1 MTTFALVI
9 FDCDGVLVD
18 TETINNEV
26 ITQLLNQAGL
36 EMPPVEVARSTT
48 GLAYSEMWEMFEDE
62 VPGSLPVDIE
72 EQQLTLESERF
83 RKELLP
89 MPGAVETVRCLAA
102 AGMPMCVASNGTRG
116 KMVVTLEVTGL
127 ARYFGDK
134 FFGVNQ
140 VAHGKPAPDIYLL
153 AAQKMGV
160 PPIRCVVIEDSYPGA
175 QAGLAA
181 GMTVLGYCPDKDIW
195 GLEGLGIQTFSEMN
209 SLPEL
214 LGLDRQ
220 KTR

>member
-1 MTTFALVI
+1 MTTFDLVI
-9 FDCDGVLVD
+9 FDCDGVQVD

-26 ITQLLNQAGL
+26 ISQLLKEAGL
-36 EMPPVEVARSTT
+36 EMSPEEVARRTT

-89 MPGAVETVRCLAA
+89 MPGAVETVRCLRA
-102 AGMPMCVASNGTRG
+102 AGIPMCVASNGTRE

-127 ARYFGDK
+127 AGYLGDK
-134 FFGVNQ
+134 FYGVDQ

-160 PPIRCVVIEDSYPGA
+160 PPSRCVVIEDSYPGA

-209 SLPEL
+209 GLPEL
-214 LGLDRQ
+214 LGVNRG
-220 KTR
+220 

>member
-1 MTTFALVI
+1 MTTFDLVI

-26 ITQLLNQAGL
+26 ISQLLNEAGL
-36 EMPPVEVARSTT
+36 EMSPEEVARRTT

-89 MPGAVETVRCLAA
+89 IPGVVETVRCLGA
-102 AGMPMCVASNGTRG
+102 AGIPMCVASNGTRE

-127 ARYFGDK
+127 AGYFGDK
-134 FFGVNQ
+134 FYGVNQ
-140 VAHGKPAPDIYLL
+140 VVHGKPAPDIYLL

-160 PPIRCVVIEDSYPGA
+160 PPSRCVVIEDSYPGA

-181 GMTVLGYCPDKDIW
+181 GMTVLGYCPNKDIW
-195 GLEGLGIQTFSEMN
+195 GLEGLGIQTFSDMN
-209 SLPEL
+209 SLREL
-214 LGLDRQ
+214 LGSNQR
-220 KTR
+220 

>member
-1 MTTFALVI
+1 MTTFDLVI

-26 ITQLLNQAGL
+26 ISQLLKEAGL
-36 EMPPVEVARSTT
+36 EMSPDEVARRTT

-62 VPGSLPVDIE
+62 VPGSLPADIE
-72 EQQLTLESERF
+72 EQQLTMESERF

-89 MPGAVETVRCLAA
+89 IPGAVETVRCLGA
-102 AGMPMCVASNGTRG
+102 AGMPMCVASNGTRE

-127 ARYFGDK
+127 AGYFGDK

-153 AAQKMGV
+153 AAQKMEV
-160 PPIRCVVIEDSYPGA
+160 SPSRCVVIEDSYPGA

-181 GMTVLGYCPDKDIW
+181 GMTVLGDCPNKDIW
-195 GLEGLGIQTFSEMN
+195 GLEGLGIQTFSDMN
-209 SLPEL
+209 VLPEL
-214 LGLDRQ
+214 LGLDRG
-220 KTR
+220 

>member
-1 MTTFALVI
+1 MTTFDLVI

-26 ITQLLNQAGL
+26 ISQLLNEAGL
-36 EMPPVEVARSTT
+36 EMSPDEVATRTT

-89 MPGAVETVRCLAA
+89 MPGAVETVRCLSD
-102 AGMPMCVASNGTRG
+102 AGMPMCVASNGTRE

-127 ARYFGDK
+127 AGYFGDK
-134 FFGVNQ
+134 FYGVDQ
-140 VAHGKPAPDIYLL
+140 VAYGKPAPDIYLL
-153 AAQKMGV
+153 AAQNMGV
-160 PPIRCVVIEDSYPGA
+160 PPSRCVVIEDSYPGA

-181 GMTVLGYCPDKDIW
+181 GMTVLGYCPNKDIW
-195 GLEGLGIQTFSEMN
+195 GLEGLGIQTFSDMN
-209 SLPEL
+209 NLPEL
-214 LGLDRQ
+214 LGSNQR
-220 KTR
+220 

>member
-1 MTTFALVI
+1 MTTFDLVI

-26 ITQLLNQAGL
+26 ISQLLNEAGL
-36 EMPPVEVARSTT
+36 EMSPDEVATRTT

-62 VPGSLPVDIE
+62 VPGCLPADVE

-89 MPGAVETVRCLAA
+89 IPGVVETVRCLGA
-102 AGMPMCVASNGTRG
+102 AGIPMCVASNGTRE

-127 ARYFGDK
+127 AGYFGDK
-134 FFGVNQ
+134 FFGVDQ
-140 VAHGKPAPDIYLL
+140 VAHGKPAPDIYLM

-160 PPIRCVVIEDSYPGA
+160 PPSRCVVIEDSYPGA

-181 GMTVLGYCPDKDIW
+181 GMTVLGYCPNKDIW
-195 GLEGLGIQTFSEMN
+195 GLEGLGIRTFSDMN
-209 SLPEL
+209 VLPEL
-214 LGLDRQ
+214 LGVNRG
-220 KTR
+220 

>member
-1 MTTFALVI
+1 MMTFDLVI

-26 ITQLLNQAGL
+26 ISQLLNEAGL
-36 EMPPVEVARSTT
+36 EMSPEEVARRTT

-89 MPGAVETVRCLAA
+89 IPGVVETVRCLGA
-102 AGMPMCVASNGTRG
+102 AGIPMCVASNGTRE

-127 ARYFGDK
+127 AGYFGDK
-134 FFGVNQ
+134 FYGVNQ
-140 VAHGKPAPDIYLL
+140 VVHGKPAPDIYLL

-160 PPIRCVVIEDSYPGA
+160 PPSRCVVIEDSYPGA

-195 GLEGLGIQTFSEMN
+195 GLEGLGIQTFSDMN
-209 SLPEL
+209 VLPEL
-214 LGLDRQ
+214 LGVNRG
-220 KTR
+220 

>member
-1 MTTFALVI
+1 MTTFDLVI

-26 ITQLLNQAGL
+26 ISQLLNEAGL
-36 EMPPVEVARSTT
+36 EMSPEEVARRTT

-89 MPGAVETVRCLAA
+89 IPGAVETVRCLGA
-102 AGMPMCVASNGTRG
+102 AGMPMCVASNGTRE

-127 ARYFGDK
+127 AGYFGDK

-153 AAQKMGV
+153 AARKMGV
-160 PPIRCVVIEDSYPGA
+160 PPNRCVVIEDSYPGA

-181 GMTVLGYCPDKDIW
+181 GMTVLGYCPNKDIW
-195 GLEGLGIQTFSEMN
+195 GLEGLGIQTFSDMN
-209 SLPEL
+209 VLPEL
-214 LGLDRQ
+214 LGVNRG
-220 KTR
+220 

>member
-1 MTTFALVI
+1 MTTFDLVI

-26 ITQLLNQAGL
+26 ISQLLNEAGL
-36 EMPPVEVARSTT
+36 EMSPEEVARRTT

-72 EQQLTLESERF
+72 EQQLTLETERF

-89 MPGAVETVRCLAA
+89 IPGAVETVRCLGA
-102 AGMPMCVASNGTRG
+102 AGMPMCVASNGTRE

-127 ARYFGDK
+127 AGYFGDK

-153 AAQKMGV
+153 AARKMGV
-160 PPIRCVVIEDSYPGA
+160 PPNRCVVIEDSYPGA

-181 GMTVLGYCPDKDIW
+181 GMTVLGYCPNKDIW
-195 GLEGLGIQTFSEMN
+195 GLEGLGIQTFSDMN
-209 SLPEL
+209 VLPEL
-214 LGLDRQ
+214 LGVDRG
-220 KTR
+220 